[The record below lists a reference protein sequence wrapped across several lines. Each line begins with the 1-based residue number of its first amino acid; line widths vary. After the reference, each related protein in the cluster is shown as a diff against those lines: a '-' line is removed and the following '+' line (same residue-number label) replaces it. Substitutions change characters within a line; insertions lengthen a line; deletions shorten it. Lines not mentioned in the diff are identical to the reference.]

1 MDRLYLM
8 TVFVAVAEEQG
19 FAAGAR
25 RLDMSP
31 PAVTR
36 AIAALEERLAV
47 KLLDRTTRHVRVT
60 EAGQRYLDDAR
71 RIIAE
76 MDEADE
82 AVQGINAA
90 PRGHLLIT
98 APLLFGCIYVMP
110 GIVDFLRRYPDMK
123 VSTLFVDRVTNLLE
137 EGIDVGVRIGELPD
151 STLRAVRV
159 GEVRRVLVASP
170 EYLAQ
175 HGVPRTPQELAQHVI
190 VSSTGSSTPT
200 EWRFSHGGRD
210 FSLRPESRLNVNNND
225 AAIEAV
231 RRGFGITRLLS
242 YQSTELLASGVLQ
255 LVLEDYATPA
265 VPIHIVHRDARQG
278 SARVRAFVDLIAE
291 RLRAEP
297 GLHPLG
303 AVHNSGA

>member
-25 RLDMSP
+25 RLGMSP

-47 KLLDRTTRHVRVT
+47 RLLDRTTRHVRVT

-90 PRGHLLIT
+90 PRGHLMVT
-98 APLLFGCIYVMP
+98 APMLFGRMYVTP
-110 GIVDFLRRYPDMK
+110 GIVDFLQRYPGME

-170 EYLAQ
+170 DYLAR
-175 HGVPRTPQELAQHVI
+175 HGAPRTPQELAQHVI
-190 VSSTGSSTPT
+190 VSSSGSSTPPD
-200 EWRFSHGGRD
+200 WRFLDQGRAL
-210 FSLRPESRLNVNNND
+210 SLRPAARLNVNTND

-231 RRGFGITRLLS
+231 RRGFGIARLLS
-242 YQSTELLASGVLQ
+242 YQSAALVASGELQ
-255 LVLEDYATPA
+255 PVLEEYATPPL
-265 VPIHIVHRDARQG
+265 PIHIVHRDARQG
-278 SARVRAFVDLIAE
+278 SIRVRAFVDLMAA

-303 AVHNSGA
+303 AAHNSSA